1 MDCWSETYRI
11 VINSTKSGLFVILL
25 VGVKFHV
32 YFNCIG
38 NRNED
43 KAARVIW
50 QESHGVNDGCS

>member
-1 MDCWSETYRI
+1 MAMDCWSETDQI
-11 VINSTKSGLFVILL
+11 VINSTKSGLFIILL

-43 KAARVIW
+43 NLGKQR
-50 QESHGVNDGCS
+50 E